1 MIFRRDLCGIFC
13 ALFTYLAMIY
23 ADYVVIVWLITPNFM
38 QSYSLWGVLH
48 AAMFN
53 TVLFFAFVSHFRA
66 MVTDP
71 GIVPISRKGLLR
83 CKKNRFPKLL
93 SDSESNS
100 SDTDVK
106 LIGEG
111 NKFVGKDWTIC
122 TRCESYRPPRAHH
135 CRICRRCVRKMDH
148 HCPWVNNCVGEY
160 NQKYFLQFLLYVGLC
175 SGYALSL
182 IVTAWVNYDAYGIT
196 GLKGSYEQNVHHA
209 KILHTI
215 FLSIESALFGLFVL
229 AVSCDQVQAIL
240 NDETAVEAA
249 QRKGF
254 HNRVSL
260 SRSKIT
266 LIREVCGNGPM
277 ILWLLPCS
285 TLPSKAD
292 VAQLS
297 NQSLIV

>member
-13 ALFTYLAMIY
+13 ALLTYLAMIY
-23 ADYVVIVWLITPNFM
+23 ADYVVIVWLITPTFM
-38 QSYSLWGVLH
+38 QSLWGVLH
-48 AAMFN
+48 AVMFN
-53 TVLFFAFVSHFRA
+53 TVLFFAFASHLRA

-71 GIVPISRKGLLR
+71 GVVPISRKGLLR
-83 CKKNRFPKLL
+83 CNKNRFPKLL

-100 SDTDVK
+100 TDTDLELV
-106 LIGEG
+106 GEE

-160 NQKYFLQFLLYVGLC
+160 NQKYFLQFLF
-175 SGYALSL
+175 L
-182 IVTAWVNYDAYGIT
+182 IITAWVHHDEYSIT
-196 GLKGSYEQNVHHA
+196 GIKGPYGQSVHHA
-209 KILHTI
+209 KILHTV

-229 AVSCDQVQAIL
+229 AVSCDQIQAVL

-249 QRKGF
+249 QRKSF
-254 HNRVSL
+254 RNRIAL
-260 SRSKIT
+260 SRSKIA
-266 LIREVCGNGPM
+266 LVREVCGNGPM

-285 TLPSKAD
+285 TLPLKRE
-292 VAQLS
+292 VVQLP
-297 NQSLIV
+297 NQSLTV